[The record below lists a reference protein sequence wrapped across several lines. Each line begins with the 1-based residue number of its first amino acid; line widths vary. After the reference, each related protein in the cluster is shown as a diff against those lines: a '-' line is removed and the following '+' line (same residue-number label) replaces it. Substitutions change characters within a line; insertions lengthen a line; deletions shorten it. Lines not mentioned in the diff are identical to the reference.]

1 MITHI
6 LPTKKLKY
14 GASMSSTRVS
24 SATGE
29 RKITLKQLSLSHW
42 EGSPSK
48 FDSSIVVIGDWFP
61 ERTSGVIHSETS
73 LWSVMHSYQ
82 WPSSNV
88 LYPSFFFHFVN
99 PPNSDRQLHP
109 LSSHF
114 PVHISKIEIMNRY
127 HTNHKLS
134 FFSCDTSHFLPA
146 FAHLAQIGFSSEQRR
161 FALLQPRHPRND
173 RIFFPSFAVG
183 AIDDDYLGQ
192 ARAIYTQGWRMT
204 GIRYIIRVAVKMWM
218 WWVDILFWS
227 KMQSLVSTRLC
238 WREHILN
245 LDFTGNLK
253 SEESIRG
260 KNSNT
265 QILNEMISILHIQN
279 NYWWLL
285 QVYNL
290 ISLSSF
296 SIKI

>member
-1 MITHI
+1 
-6 LPTKKLKY
+6 
-14 GASMSSTRVS
+14 
-24 SATGE
+24 
-29 RKITLKQLSLSHW
+29 
-42 EGSPSK
+42 
-48 FDSSIVVIGDWFP
+48 
-61 ERTSGVIHSETS
+61 
-73 LWSVMHSYQ
+73 
-82 WPSSNV
+82 
-88 LYPSFFFHFVN
+88 
-99 PPNSDRQLHP
+99 
-109 LSSHF
+109 
-114 PVHISKIEIMNRY
+114 MNQY

-146 FAHLAQIGFSSEQRR
+146 FAHPAQIGFSSEQRR

-218 WWVDILFWS
+218 WWVDIPFWS

-265 QILNEMISILHIQN
+265 QILNEMIFRIITDDYSKSISWYL
-279 NYWWLL
+279 YLPFPSR
-285 QVYNL
+285 YNIPNPWPFTL
-290 ISLSSF
+290 EWQYSFPPQFASLSL
-296 SIKI
+296 IIQ